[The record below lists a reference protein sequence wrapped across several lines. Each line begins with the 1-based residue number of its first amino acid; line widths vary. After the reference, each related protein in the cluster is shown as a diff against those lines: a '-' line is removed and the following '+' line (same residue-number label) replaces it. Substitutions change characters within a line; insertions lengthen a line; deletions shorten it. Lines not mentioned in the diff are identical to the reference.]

1 MPKVIDLFCGCGG
14 VSLGFAREGFKIVA
28 GIDNDQDALNTFSKN
43 FPESKALNIDLST
56 TKDINYKDFSNIDI
70 ILGGPPCQGFSI
82 AGKRDSSD
90 PRNNLCNSY
99 IELVKYINPKVV
111 VIENV
116 PNILNMANGI

>member
-1 MPKVIDLFCGCGG
+1 MPNVIDLFCGCGG
-14 VSLGFAREGFKIVA
+14 ASLGFAREGFEIVA

-43 FPESKALNIDLST
+43 FPNSKALNIDLST